1 MGLSLLRKEEEKE
14 MDKEVRDIVNEKS
27 EKALSFL
34 KDEMNTVRAG
44 KANPAL
50 LDRIVIDYYGTV
62 SPLKNI
68 ANISA
73 PDPRTLQ
80 ITPFD
85 PSTVSLIEKAI
96 QIADLGINPSN
107 DGKNIRLAIPQ
118 VTEERRKELT
128 KVIKK
133 MGEEAKIII
142 RNFRR
147 DANETIKKQEKDGDI
162 SEDDLKI
169 ELEEIQ
175 KITDKFIKDV
185 DEIIEAKEKEIM
197 EV

>member
-1 MGLSLLRKEEEKE
+1 MNK
-14 MDKEVRDIVNEKS
+14 DIIDLINEKA
-27 EKALSFL
+27 EKVLVFL
-34 KDEMNTVRAG
+34 KDELNTVRAG
-44 KANPAL
+44 RANPAL
-50 LDRIVIDYYGTV
+50 LDRIIIDYYGTM

-85 PSTVSLIEKAI
+85 PSTVNMIEKAL
-96 QIADLGINPSN
+96 QLADLGINPSN
-107 DGKNIRLAIPQ
+107 DGKNIRLVIPQ

-133 MGEEAKIII
+133 IGEESKIAL
-142 RNFRR
+142 RNIRR
-147 DANETIKKQEKDGDI
+147 DINDDLKKMEKAGDLT
-162 SEDDLKI
+162 EDDLKADLD
-169 ELEEIQ
+169 EVQ
-175 KITDKFIKDV
+175 KVTDKYIK
-185 DEIIEAKEKEIM
+185 EIDDLVSGKEKEIL